1 MFIASHA
8 AVVKLQGLDPAN
20 EAKRVIQTSFGERCC
35 HEVVFLDCRLKYSPG
50 LQAISESIAKGC
62 KQYQESN
69 IIETKTHLL
78 VYFIRL
84 HFKAKIACLLD
95 DLFQLIISL
104 RKNEYLERN
113 GQLPESMNELSDLL
127 TVLNEIGE
135 VLFLTTDKDIGKS

>member
-1 MFIASHA
+1 MFIASHVD
-8 AVVKLQGLDPAN
+8 VVKSQGLDPAN

-35 HEVVFLDCRLKYSPG
+35 HEVVFLDCRLKHSSR
-50 LQAISESIAKGC
+50 LQAISEGITKGS

-84 HFKAKIACLLD
+84 YFKAKIACLLD

-104 RKNEYLERN
+104 RINEYLECN
-113 GQLPESMNELSDLL
+113 GQ
-127 TVLNEIGE
+127 
-135 VLFLTTDKDIGKS
+135 